1 MAKQSSY
8 VRQSYAAKRH
18 TGDRGYIEHW
28 VYFNLCCTFKTQ
40 ITLLEVAQYVLIFRM
55 KFLDMVEDLK
65 NLVHFFYDYYKF

>member
-8 VRQSYAAKRH
+8 VRQSYVDKRH

-40 ITLLEVAQYVLIFRM
+40 ITRLEVSQYVFIFRM

-65 NLVHFFYDYYKF
+65 TSAFF